1 LTFRAILILSNANE
15 KSAFWIANSARP
27 SQVVVEQRQGNCRA
41 RSDPHEPPL
50 AKYTGSTMSSIEVA
64 SPPTDNQAAHTDE
77 TFQSYLSRYRAGE
90 WRDRIFLDMILA
102 DAARFE
108 GQPTILDIGCGHG
121 FDGNVALQQEV
132 ADAAG
137 QFIGIEPDPTIQPGD
152 YFHRI
157 HTNYF
162 EDAPLESNSIDL
174 AYAVM
179 VLEHLKR
186 PQLFWDKLRD
196 VLRPGGIFWGLTV
209 DRRHW
214 FCALSKSLDQLRLKE
229 LYLNLLLGKR
239 GEKRYENYPVY
250 YRNNAPTDIAK
261 MTSSFT
267 RQDCWNFS
275 REGQCAAYFP
285 HLFVPWIAWLDRR
298 AIRTNRPG
306 TLLAIRVQK

>member
-1 LTFRAILILSNANE
+1 M
-15 KSAFWIANSARP
+15 P
-27 SQVVVEQRQGNCRA
+27 
-41 RSDPHEPPL
+41 
-50 AKYTGSTMSSIEVA
+50 SIEVA
-64 SPPTDNQAAHTDE
+64 PPRTSNLASIEANE
-77 TFQSYLSRYRAGE
+77 TFESYLSRYRAGE

-102 DAARFE
+102 DASRRE

-121 FDGNVALQQEV
+121 FDGNVALQREV
-132 ADAAG
+132 ADSAG
-137 QFIGIEPDPTIQPGD
+137 QFIGIEPDAAIQPGN

-162 EDAPLESNSIDL
+162 EDAPLESNSIDI

-186 PQLFWDKLRD
+186 PQLFWDKLHD

-209 DRRHW
+209 DKRHW

-239 GEKRYENYPVY
+239 GKTRYENYPVY
-250 YRNNAPTDIAK
+250 YRNNAPADIAN
-261 MTSSFT
+261 MTCRFA

-285 HLFVPWIAWLDRR
+285 RPLAPLIAWLDRR
-298 AIRTNRPG
+298 AIRANRPG
-306 TLLAIRVQK
+306 SLLAIRVQK